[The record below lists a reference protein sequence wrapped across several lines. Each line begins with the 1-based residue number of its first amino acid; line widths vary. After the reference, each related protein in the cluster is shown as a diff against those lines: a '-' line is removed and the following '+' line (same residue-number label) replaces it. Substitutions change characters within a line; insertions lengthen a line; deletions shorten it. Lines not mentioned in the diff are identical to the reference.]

1 MQEPETWRELLGK
14 RIENSQER
22 QRLADALEVNPITL
36 TRWVSGESNPRPRHL
51 QHLLD
56 ALPEQHELLLRLIR
70 EEFQGFLTLTEDS
83 SLANDSTAIPGEFY
97 HRVIH
102 TLSILP
108 RDLHFWSLCDL
119 ILRQALLQLDP
130 HRLGLAVTVVQCM
143 PPVQGK
149 KVRSLREVF
158 VCGTPPWEG
167 TMESGLI
174 LLGAESLAGYAVS
187 SVHLVQNQ
195 NLRDRKSRDPGYPG
209 RWEESAVAA
218 PIMFAGGVAGCLLVS
233 STRPEY
239 FVPARCALVESYAE
253 LVALAFDRQEFYKPE
268 EIALGVLPSFEVQ
281 GPLLSGFRQR
291 VIDIMGRAL
300 RNQQS
305 ITAYQAEQL
314 AWQQLEEELLQPLF
328 H

>member
-1 MQEPETWRELLGK
+1 
-14 RIENSQER
+14 
-22 QRLADALEVNPITL
+22 
-36 TRWVSGESNPRPRHL
+36 
-51 QHLLD
+51 
-56 ALPEQHELLLRLIR
+56 
-70 EEFQGFLTLTEDS
+70 
-83 SLANDSTAIPGEFY
+83 
-97 HRVIH
+97 
-102 TLSILP
+102 
-108 RDLHFWSLCDL
+108 
-119 ILRQALLQLDP
+119 
-130 HRLGLAVTVVQCM
+130 
-143 PPVQGK
+143 
-149 KVRSLREVF
+149 
-158 VCGTPPWEG
+158 
-167 TMESGLI
+167 MESGLI

-195 NLRDRKSRDPGYPG
+195 NLRDRQSRDPGYPG

-239 FVPARCALVESYAE
+239 FVPTRCTLVESYAE

-281 GPLLSGFRQR
+281 GPLLPGFRQR